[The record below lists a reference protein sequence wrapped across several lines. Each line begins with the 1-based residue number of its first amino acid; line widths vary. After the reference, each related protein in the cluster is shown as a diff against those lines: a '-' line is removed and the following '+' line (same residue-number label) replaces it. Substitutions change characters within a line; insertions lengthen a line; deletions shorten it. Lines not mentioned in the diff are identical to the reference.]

1 MSSDN
6 NQDEHATKKSRKNDD
21 SVVVESVDAVEEV
34 KKEEEGKSDDVHGD
48 TCVVCMDE
56 GSEVSPIL
64 ENHQCPQ
71 CAPGAWKICRV
82 CNEALLSRLCPVC
95 RSEYAPI
102 VMHTMPGLPFKKLAD
117 STLTEEEKSSLLY
130 KFGIVRR
137 IISTSNVCVW
147 SPSKQRMFFS
157 LPSKL
162 VEGSETEAAGEETTY
177 IVTSIPVTD
186 EDA

>member
-1 MSSDN
+1 MRINSHANGLDLEFIVCLLEGSVDRSKVIRMSSDN

-102 VMHTMPGLPFKKLAD
+102 VMHTMPGKIMCELCGLQHD
-117 STLTEEEKSSLLY
+117 SC
-130 KFGIVRR
+130 
-137 IISTSNVCVW
+137 STGRYN
-147 SPSKQRMFFS
+147 
-157 LPSKL
+157 L
-162 VEGSETEAAGEETTY
+162 
-177 IVTSIPVTD
+177 
-186 EDA
+186 